1 MSKKPT
7 KPTITN
13 KPATPKGPQT
23 PAVSKANVL
32 PAATAAR
39 AASPANTSG
48 PRDASPRIDRAQ
60 TLRDAKEAATT
71 PAKTPAAVT
80 STAKP
85 EFSAARWSGA
95 PKNETPSAFAPKT
108 DPSGP
113 EWLQA
118 VREGVARLQASRDEA
133 ARGEAARDKASTPK
147 DTATYSSSHGNPQ
160 KPRGFVWPT
169 EPAPREVVHSV
180 RPSIQL
186 QERSADFKRHLHARP
201 PQRRRRQREIS
212 HLNEAVHRRPTLEL
226 NHTLRARRNVLSR
239 FDEAARFRGAT
250 PEEEKNTESSRWTER
265 STEHSTA
272 TSIPAS
278 PVGTMAPLNP
288 QERRWLSA
296 PALLYGASRARREHM
311 LANFLHAELD
321 LNKRGWPAYQHR
333 ELMVQIWRYTRQAP
347 TLLGQMHSHRKKRIG
362 GGASANNA
370 EGTEDYFFQ
379 RKLAFPTFLLPLPR
393 YIKQL
398 AGIVKKPERVRPGPG
413 RRKPKTPGIYRT
425 HFLLRMLML
434 AEESKADRRIAARQ
448 AGLDLTSA
456 SGVEDEEE
464 DEPMEELS
472 RSERER
478 KAALFVGSEVQGGRR
493 VYGSER
499 HGFTNHRLPAREL
512 APYRLDSPFSYRYR
526 RLGWRSDNFAYTSS
540 RHLVFGPGYRRRV
553 VERVQKGVPLRL
565 PDARRL
571 ARITGRDHQSAGHRL
586 KAREWQL
593 RMLQLVQTRRETA
606 REPRS
611 WIWLRRHMVK
621 YERDA
626 RVNMARGLIS
636 YAKSSREFIMRR
648 MRVESAAGKRR
659 VAYRTVRRTLRTLF
673 ALRFCNWGA
682 ARSTVAP
689 KRGFGV
695 FR

>member
-1 MSKKPT
+1 
-7 KPTITN
+7 
-13 KPATPKGPQT
+13 
-23 PAVSKANVL
+23 
-32 PAATAAR
+32 
-39 AASPANTSG
+39 
-48 PRDASPRIDRAQ
+48 
-60 TLRDAKEAATT
+60 
-71 PAKTPAAVT
+71 
-80 STAKP
+80 
-85 EFSAARWSGA
+85 
-95 PKNETPSAFAPKT
+95 
-108 DPSGP
+108 
-113 EWLQA
+113 
-118 VREGVARLQASRDEA
+118 
-133 ARGEAARDKASTPK
+133 
-147 DTATYSSSHGNPQ
+147 
-160 KPRGFVWPT
+160 
-169 EPAPREVVHSV
+169 
-180 RPSIQL
+180 
-186 QERSADFKRHLHARP
+186 
-201 PQRRRRQREIS
+201 
-212 HLNEAVHRRPTLEL
+212 
-226 NHTLRARRNVLSR
+226 
-239 FDEAARFRGAT
+239 
-250 PEEEKNTESSRWTER
+250 
-265 STEHSTA
+265 
-272 TSIPAS
+272 
-278 PVGTMAPLNP
+278 MAPLNP

-347 TLLGQMHSHRKKRIG
+347 TLLGQMRSRRKKRVG

-434 AEESKADRRIAARQ
+434 AEENKADRRIAARQ
-448 AGLDLTSA
+448 AGLDLTA
-456 SGVEDEEE
+456 VRGVEGEEGE
-464 DEPMEELS
+464 EGEEGGEPVEELS

-478 KAALFVGSEVQGGRR
+478 KAALFVGSEIQGGRR

-526 RLGWRSDNFAYTSS
+526 RLGWRSANFAYTSS

-571 ARITGRDHQSAGHRL
+571 ARITGRDRQSAGHRL

-659 VAYRTVRRTLRTLF
+659 VAYRTVRRTFRTLF

-682 ARSTVAP
+682 ARGAVAQ